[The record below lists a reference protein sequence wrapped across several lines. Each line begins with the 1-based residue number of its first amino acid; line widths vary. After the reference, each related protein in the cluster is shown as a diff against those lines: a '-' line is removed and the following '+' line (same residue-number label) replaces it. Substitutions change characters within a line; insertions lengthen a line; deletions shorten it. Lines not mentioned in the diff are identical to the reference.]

1 MGKGLDLKT
10 GQFVAIKRIG
20 LDRIDGDQM
29 MKEINFLKN
38 FHHKNIVQ
46 YIGLV
51 QTDRHMNL
59 VLEFID
65 NGSLA
70 QVLANYG
77 FFPESLAAIYVSQV
91 LEGLI
96 YLHSQNII
104 HRDIKGGNL
113 LITREGSIKLADFG
127 IATVATTQRHS
138 LVEGSPY
145 WMAPEL
151 VTLSHTPTT
160 ASDIWSVGCTLIEL
174 LTGVPPYFDMVAA
187 SAIYKMVNDGC
198 PPLPDDI
205 SESAEDFLRQCFVED
220 PDQRLTAEQLRAHP
234 WILEFVDPYQGT
246 PSGEKKENLLDV
258 DAVRNTVK
266 QFTLSKESGAQMRR
280 ELAHMEAAETQ
291 SDPHPITDDGPDEDD
306 SPNEAESAQT
316 DSKKEKKAKR
326 KMSGTPESKSDRKG
340 RQRKSTLGKFR
351 GKKKK
356 DAATSQDAII
366 PSSDSSLMVVNIYA
380 VETRRSIFTYTV
392 YKIKVMQDA
401 RVWDIE
407 RTWSDFKE
415 MHTKLELKFGPD
427 DLPSISPRRFWG
439 ALESDFV
446 RKRWQELQHYLLE
459 LMKSEEIRNGEVF
472 LNFLTSK

>member
-1 MGKGLDLKT
+1 MECFS
-10 GQFVAIKRIG
+10 FVALLTWER
-20 LDRIDGDQM
+20 
-29 MKEINFLKN
+29 
-38 FHHKNIVQ
+38 
-46 YIGLV
+46 LV
-51 QTDRHMNL
+51 TCR
-59 VLEFID
+59 FID
-65 NGSLA
+65 SGSLA

-145 WMAPEL
+145 WSMFASLPVSSVLNSSSSFSPLVAPEL
-151 VTLSHTPTT
+151 ITLSHTPTT

-174 LTGVPPYFDMVAA
+174 LTGVPPYFDMVAV

-392 YKIKVMQDA
+392 RVSRILIFIVKSVLTPFLFLGVQD
-401 RVWDIE
+401 
-407 RTWSDFKE
+407 
-415 MHTKLELKFGPD
+415 
-427 DLPSISPRRFWG
+427 
-439 ALESDFV
+439 
-446 RKRWQELQHYLLE
+446 
-459 LMKSEEIRNGEVF
+459 
-472 LNFLTSK
+472 